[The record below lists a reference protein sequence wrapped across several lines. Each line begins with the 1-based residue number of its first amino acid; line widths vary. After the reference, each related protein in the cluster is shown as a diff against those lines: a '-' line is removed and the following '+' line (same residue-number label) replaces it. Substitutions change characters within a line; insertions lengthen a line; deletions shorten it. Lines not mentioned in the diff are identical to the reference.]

1 MQQTQQTTPTV
12 LFARQQEAQIRDALP
27 LFVPRD
33 KTTEI
38 PENRSQLYRVRWN
51 CPCCGRV
58 KSDARVP
65 SKGATH
71 QEMIQKLVAVVN
83 QQHGICAK
91 QYAAYPAPPEEEAA
105 AKIGGSSFFSRL
117 KSAFISWVWALTWS
131 FGCPG
136 HGKGVW
142 DGLGGLVKRM
152 LRQCIVQHTELS
164 DSSVIKNWVDVHQ
177 HLRVAST
184 RGIYAWHLR

>member
-27 LFVPRD
+27 SFVPRD

-105 AKIGGSSFFSRL
+105 AKI
-117 KSAFISWVWALTWS
+117 AALEKANERS

-142 DGLGGLVKRM
+142 DGLGGLMKQM
-152 LRQCIVQHTELS
+152 LRQCIVQLCLGQAAW
-164 DSSVIKNWVDVHQ
+164 SSWATTTK
-177 HLRVAST
+177 
-184 RGIYAWHLR
+184 